1 MNAEPAAQ
9 LRLLDLQALDS
20 RLDLIAHR
28 RRTHPAIAAIADL
41 DTRLAALRDRVVAAE
56 TEVADLER
64 GVGKAESDVALVRAR
79 AAKDQELLDSG
90 RLSSSKELE
99 NLQHEIESLARR
111 QSDLE
116 DAELEVMERLEDARG
131 ARDALVI
138 ERDALVAQR
147 NESERERDAA
157 WSDGDRDRD
166 WVAGERAKVVLE
178 IPADLLALYE
188 KLRADHA
195 GVGAAALHQRRCEG
209 CRMELTPI
217 DIGRIRDAAP
227 DTVLRCEECR
237 RILVRTPESGL

>member
-99 NLQHEIESLARR
+99 NLQH
-111 QSDLE
+111 
-116 DAELEVMERLEDARG
+116 
-131 ARDALVI
+131 
-138 ERDALVAQR
+138 
-147 NESERERDAA
+147 
-157 WSDGDRDRD
+157 
-166 WVAGERAKVVLE
+166 
-178 IPADLLALYE
+178 
-188 KLRADHA
+188 
-195 GVGAAALHQRRCEG
+195 
-209 CRMELTPI
+209 
-217 DIGRIRDAAP
+217 
-227 DTVLRCEECR
+227 
-237 RILVRTPESGL
+237 